1 MKIPL
6 KQKAYEYVL
15 NKIMSGNLQPGTRL
29 SEVAMAKEIGISPT
43 PLREAYRQLASEGF
57 VNYVP
62 NSGIFVRDISPSETK
77 ELYETREAIE
87 SFCAGMAA
95 SKMNPLEITE
105 LKNCLD
111 AMFKIAREL
120 KKSGQE
126 LFSPEQEIEYMKADA
141 LFHLLILKS
150 AGNSIMLRTMRECHI
165 LGRLLGFKSHK
176 HSLRQVARTL
186 LHHYRIYK
194 FISKHDPV
202 RVESAMRKH
211 IRFSR
216 DSAIANSKTK
226 ELEAK
231 DGQFSE
237 ELHNFIHNIE
247 KE

>member
-15 NKIMSGNLQPGTRL
+15 NKIMSGSLQPGTRL

-62 NSGIFVRDISPSETK
+62 NSGIFVRDISPSEMR

-95 SKMNPLEITE
+95 SKMNPIEIRE

-111 AMFKIAREL
+111 EMFRIAHEL
-120 KKSGQE
+120 KRSGKDT
-126 LFSPEQEIEYMKADA
+126 FNPEQEIEYMKSDA
-141 LFHLLILKS
+141 LFHLLIMKS
-150 AGNSIMLRTMRECHI
+150 AGNSIMLRTMRECHV

-186 LHHYRIYK
+186 FNHYRIYK
-194 FISKHDPV
+194 SIKNNNPSGA
-202 RVESAMRKH
+202 ESAMRRH

-216 DSAIANSKTK
+216 DTAIANRKDK
-226 ELEAK
+226 EIEAK
-231 DGQFSE
+231 DGEFSE
-237 ELHNFIHNIE
+237 ELHKFIHNIE

>member
-15 NKIMSGNLQPGTRL
+15 NKIMSGKLQPGTRL

-62 NSGIFVRDISPSETK
+62 NSGIFVRDISATETR

-95 SKMNPLEITE
+95 LKMNPLETTALKNYLDEMFRIAHE
-105 LKNCLD
+105 LK
-111 AMFKIAREL
+111 R
-120 KKSGQE
+120 SGGDT
-126 LFSPEQEIEYMKADA
+126 FSPEQEIEYMKYDA

-150 AGNSIMLRTMRECHI
+150 AGNNIMLRTMRECHI

-176 HSLRQVARTL
+176 HNLKQVARTL
-186 LHHYRIYK
+186 LNHYRIYK
-194 FISKHDPV
+194 SIKKNDSV
-202 RVESAMRKH
+202 AAESSMRRH

-216 DSAIANSKTK
+216 DTAIANSGIK
-226 ELEAK
+226 EPAAK

-237 ELHNFIHNIE
+237 ELHKFINNIE